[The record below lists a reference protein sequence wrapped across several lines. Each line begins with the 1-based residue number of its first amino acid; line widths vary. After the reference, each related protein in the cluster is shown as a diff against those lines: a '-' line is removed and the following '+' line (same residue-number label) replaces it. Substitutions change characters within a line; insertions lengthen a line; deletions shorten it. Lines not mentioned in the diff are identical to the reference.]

1 MLNKIPKILPPDL
14 VKIMMQMG
22 HGDEMVIG
30 DGNYPADSMGT
41 RVVRLD
47 GHNVPEV
54 LDAVLELMPL
64 DPYVEKPTALMEV
77 VPGDTSVPAEPPV
90 WNIYQEILA
99 RHGHTIPSERVE
111 RFAFYERAK
120 KAFVIVATSEPR
132 TYANIILK
140 KGIVK

>member
-1 MLNKIPKILPPDL
+1 MLNKIPKILPPEL

-30 DGNYPADSMGT
+30 DGNFPCDAMGT

-47 GHNVPEV
+47 GHCVPEI

-64 DPYVEKPTALMEV
+64 DPYVPAPTALMSV
-77 VPGDTSVPAEPPV
+77 VPGDTYGEPEV
-90 WNIYQEILA
+90 WATYAQILS
-99 RHGHTIPSERVE
+99 RHDHALPSEMVE

-120 KAFVIVATSEPR
+120 RAFVCVATGEPR
-132 TYANIILK
+132 QYANIILK

>member
-1 MLNKIPKILPPDL
+1 MLNKIPKILPPEL

-30 DGNYPADSMGT
+30 DGNYPCDSMGT

-47 GHNVPEV
+47 GHCVPEI

-77 VPGDTSVPAEPPV
+77 VPGDPIVPTV
-90 WNIYQEILA
+90 WDTYAEILEK
-99 RHGHTIPSERVE
+99 HGHTIPSEMVE

-120 KAFVIVATSEPR
+120 HAFVCVATSEPR
-132 TYANIILK
+132 QYANIILK

>member
-1 MLNKIPKILPPDL
+1 MLNHIPKILPPEL
-14 VKIMMQMG
+14 VKYMMQMG

-30 DGNYPADSMGT
+30 DGNYPCDSMGT

-47 GHNVPEV
+47 GHHVPEI

-64 DPYVEKPTALMEV
+64 DAYVAQPTALMSV
-77 VPGDTSVPAEPPV
+77 VPGDPV
-90 WNIYQEILA
+90 GAPEVWETYTEILKK
-99 RHGHTIPSERVE
+99 HDHEVPSEMVE

-120 KAFVIVATSEPR
+120 HAFVCIATSEPR
-132 TYANIILK
+132 QYANIILK

>member
-54 LDAVLELMPL
+54 LDAVVNVLSDLTGGEQKRLVGIITHVEGLERQL
-64 DPYVEKPTALMEV
+64 
-77 VPGDTSVPAEPPV
+77 G
-90 WNIYQEILA
+90 
-99 RHGHTIPSERVE
+99 G
-111 RFAFYERAK
+111 
-120 KAFVIVATSEPR
+120 
-132 TYANIILK
+132 
-140 KGIVK
+140 